1 MIDMEEINNE
11 IDKLEDCRCV
21 NWRICEKLAIL
32 YIIRNFGTDLDP
44 VLAKKNNND
53 MMMSTI
59 PAIK

>member
-11 IDKLEDCRCV
+11 IDKLEDCGCI
-21 NWRICEKLAIL
+21 NQRICEKLAIL

-44 VLAKKNNND
+44 VPAKKNNND

-59 PAIK
+59 PTIK